1 MEGAEQAYR
10 NALYYRSNMADMLY
24 NLWVFLI
31 TLIVAFNIFVK
42 HWPQFFICLFVFN
55 LLMLLCIYNHL
66 IVLKREWMIGKT
78 LLSHVYIDQSS
89 SERKCRLVFN
99 SPGRC
104 PPDSVINDAVLVWG
118 ENTKHRPVLSVIKCL
133 WFAKLFP
140 SHLSAGWC
148 WCLIITEALNWNDLL
163 FRVFKALNCQ
173 NCLFLCLLQW
183 FAATGE
189 QQVLRGTSLL

>member
-1 MEGAEQAYR
+1 MTLRDPSAWGNLGNVLKSQGKMEGAEQAYR

-42 HWPQFFICLFVFN
+42 HWPQILFCLFVFN
-55 LLMLLCIYNHL
+55 LLMRLCIYNHL

-89 SERKCRLVFN
+89 SERKYRLVFN

-118 ENTKHRPVLSVIKCL
+118 ENTKHRPILTVWSNVCGL
-133 WFAKLFP
+133 
-140 SHLSAGWC
+140 
-148 WCLIITEALNWNDLL
+148 
-163 FRVFKALNCQ
+163 RNC
-173 NCLFLCLLQW
+173 
-183 FAATGE
+183 
-189 QQVLRGTSLL
+189 SLHIYQLADVGV